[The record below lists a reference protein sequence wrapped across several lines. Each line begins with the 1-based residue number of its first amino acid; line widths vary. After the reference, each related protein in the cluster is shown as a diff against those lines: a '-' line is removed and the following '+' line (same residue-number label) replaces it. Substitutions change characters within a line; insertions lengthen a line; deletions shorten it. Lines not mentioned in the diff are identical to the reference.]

1 MMVTPLARG
10 LLGWD
15 PNAPRGR
22 ALLAPQPHPEWE
34 GFSVENLRVGK
45 TRIRLKYRRDG
56 EVVEVEMESQGP
68 EVELTYIQGI
78 PLGAQ
83 NIVMEGDPEGGR
95 GRQEAGRHDI
105 QHQLTFTLS
114 ERSSVQLRFEWD
126 GGLEVYRGVDEELA
140 VGSSSRGP
148 RILDFTREGEVRL
161 LTVEGEGGK
170 EETVFLRGE
179 AVETE
184 GGRITRLGE
193 RGKSILEI
201 PFPDSGPRV
210 VRTIRLRPAR

>member
-1 MMVTPLARG
+1 
-10 LLGWD
+10 
-15 PNAPRGR
+15 
-22 ALLAPQPHPEWE
+22 
-34 GFSVENLRVGK
+34 
-45 TRIRLKYRRDG
+45 
-56 EVVEVEMESQGP
+56 MESQGP

-83 NIVMEGDPEGGR
+83 NIVMEGNPEGGR
-95 GRQEAGRHDI
+95 DRQEAGRHDI
-105 QHQLTFTLS
+105 QHQLTFTPS

-148 RILDFTREGEVRL
+148 RILDFTREGEVWL
-161 LTVEGEGGK
+161 LAVEGEGGK

-201 PFPDSGPRV
+201 SFPDSGPRV